1 MSLPTP
7 TLRMDPSILKEMDG
21 PLVELAQRSDGD
33 LRKLMYAF
41 FSFLNRRTD
50 FYCIPHND
58 DLNGKEQ
65 RLGFKEGDAEKLL
78 LAAFRQFPL
87 RKMPKQNNNVAAKDP
102 PGQQGATTASATAAS
117 DDAETTNKTTT
128 TKATK
133 STTKESTTTTTIIR
147 KAVMEDPMEN
157 TRFTD
162 EGKQVPVGNGGSTT
176 KFRWTQTL
184 EEVTIILAP
193 TTTTGTTT
201 TTTTTPL
208 RGKDLNV
215 SIKTGSIS
223 VKRKEAPTKNNDS
236 DDDDSDDDDN
246 PPTAMLEGQLVDKIQ
261 TDESTWSIEG
271 GVLLLT
277 LQKAK
282 RTWWDSALVGDPK
295 IDTSLVDSRRRI
307 DEYDES
313 TQGAIRRILF
323 DERQHRL
330 GAPSSDQIMRREPQQ
345 QQQQQQRGI
354 NPIIIPPLPDGVEF
368 IDKETLDKAELLDKM
383 NISRSEA

>member
-1 MSLPTP
+1 MA
-7 TLRMDPSILKEMDG
+7 PSSTG
-21 PLVELAQRSDGD
+21 A
-33 LRKLMYAF
+33 
-41 FSFLNRRTD
+41 
-50 FYCIPHND
+50 
-58 DLNGKEQ
+58 
-65 RLGFKEGDAEKLL
+65 
-78 LAAFRQFPL
+78 
-87 RKMPKQNNNVAAKDP
+87 
-102 PGQQGATTASATAAS
+102 ATT
-117 DDAETTNKTTT
+117 
-128 TKATK
+128 
-133 STTKESTTTTTIIR
+133 
-147 KAVMEDPMEN
+147 P
-157 TRFTD
+157 
-162 EGKQVPVGNGGSTT
+162 
-176 KFRWTQTL
+176 
-184 EEVTIILAP
+184 
-193 TTTTGTTT
+193 
-201 TTTTTPL
+201 